1 MGLHD
6 CAKPFIFLSM
16 SFFTRIQSEFLLT
29 AAGGL
34 ALLLRFAR

>member
-6 CAKPFIFLSM
+6 CVKPFIFLPM

-29 AAGGL
+29 AASGL

>member
-6 CAKPFIFLSM
+6 FTKPFIFLPM
-16 SFFTRIQSEFLLT
+16 STFIRFPSEFLLT
-29 AAGGL
+29 AASGL